1 MPIPML
7 QLHHARTV
15 LGAILCAGSL
25 VTPIALRDAG
35 AMQDERAH
43 ALDVEGTVVEHA
55 GFVSEVLGDT
65 LELHVYLPPSY
76 GALSSRRYP
85 VLYALDGQN
94 LFDDALAAGGE
105 EWTLDEIL
113 ELEPAGI
120 PELLVV
126 GVIAGAN
133 AVRDLTPPGSAP
145 GARGDLYLD
154 FLTEEL
160 MPFIDEGY
168 RTRGDAMIMGHARS
182 AVLAIYAS
190 WRRPDLFEAALAL
203 DVPDVD
209 ATTTAWTETRPE
221 GGRPWIWLE
230 QSAAEK
236 ARPSTTELLANLQQH
251 ADVRFIVSGAQA
263 SRSARIVAALRAAPL
278 R

>member
-1 MPIPML
+1 ML
-7 QLHHARTV
+7 QLRHALPA
-15 LGAILCAGSL
+15 LGAILCAGAGSL
-25 VTPIALRDAG
+25 MASGAPAG
-35 AMQDERAH
+35 AGARHDAPVD
-43 ALDVEGTVVEHA
+43 ALDVAGTVVVHA
-55 GFVSEVLGDT
+55 GFLSDVLGDT

-76 GALSSRRYP
+76 AASSSRRHP

-126 GVIAGAN
+126 GVIAGPN
-133 AVRDLTPPGSAP
+133 AVRDLAPPGSTP
-145 GARGDLYLD
+145 GARGDLYLE
-154 FLTEEL
+154 FLAEEL
-160 MPFIDEGY
+160 MPFIDESY
-168 RTRGDAMIMGHARS
+168 RTRGDAVIMGHARS
-182 AVLAIYAS
+182 AVLSMYAI
-190 WRRPDLFEAALAL
+190 WRRPALFEAALAL

-209 ATTTAWTETRPE
+209 ATTTAWTQARPQ
-221 GGRPWIWLE
+221 GGRPWIWFE
-230 QSAAEK
+230 QVAAEK
-236 ARPSTTELLANLQQH
+236 ARPSTTELLANLQRH
-251 ADVRFIVSGAQA
+251 AEVRFIISGAQA

>member
-168 RTRGDAMIMGHARS
+168 RTRGDAMIMGHAR
-182 AVLAIYAS
+182 
-190 WRRPDLFEAALAL
+190 ALAL